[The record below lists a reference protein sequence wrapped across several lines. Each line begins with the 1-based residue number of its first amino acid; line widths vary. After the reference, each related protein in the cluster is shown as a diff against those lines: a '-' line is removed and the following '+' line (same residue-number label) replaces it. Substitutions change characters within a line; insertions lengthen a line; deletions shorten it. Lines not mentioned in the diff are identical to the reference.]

1 MSKRNPDTNDTSLP
15 GERFSQSPAFRR
27 ARARLAAFAMH
38 HKHPDVAE
46 RAGRLGG
53 EATSS
58 RFALGKNAWGVAM
71 AMKRWHATPAV
82 SRSRAP
88 KTGLDGEEGGTSE
101 SSSVTALP
109 ESTRRIRGRGIK
121 RR

>member
-1 MSKRNPDTNDTSLP
+1 MSRSTSDKNDEPASSR
-15 GERFSQSPAFRR
+15 ERLSQSADFRR

-38 HKHPDVAE
+38 HKHPDAAA

-53 EATSS
+53 EATCS
-58 RFALGKNAWGVAM
+58 RFPLGKNAWGVAM

-101 SSSVTALP
+101 SSSVTAF
-109 ESTRRIRGRGIK
+109 SKK
-121 RR
+121 RVRNTGPRD